1 MSKVIKVNFVYSPF
15 IFPFECRHLL
25 FYVVSFDRDRA
36 LQRLLETGGERGAA
50 GGAGGAGADSE
61 RVAPRLDRRKR
72 TVQRQNVLR
81 QAEHVMHEFAHS
93 KALLEI
99 QYENEVGTGL
109 GPTLEFYAL
118 VSQELQRADLD
129 LWHGSEN
136 FKQKPTSFGGEI
148 VKSQPAVTDQLASSV
163 RDALNLND
171 DGSAEP
177 SEEKETSIPSPAP
190 DATYV
195 SWPCGLFPQAIGR
208 NARASHL
215 SRVKAKFRFLG
226 KFMAKAVMDS
236 RMVSFIVIHS
246 WTFWSLSRS
255 PKTLQQLLIDC
266 PSKIFGRLTKFAYS
280 LSSIKNS
287 SAPII

>member
-1 MSKVIKVNFVYSPF
+1 
-15 IFPFECRHLL
+15 
-25 FYVVSFDRDRA
+25 
-36 LQRLLETGGERGAA
+36 
-50 GGAGGAGADSE
+50 
-61 RVAPRLDRRKR
+61 
-72 TVQRQNVLR
+72 
-81 QAEHVMHEFAHS
+81 MHEFAHT

-136 FKQKPTSFGGEI
+136 FKQKPTSFAGEI
-148 VKSQPAVTDQLASSV
+148 VKSRPPRPPSPEARLASSV
-163 RDALNLND
+163 RSALSLRD
-171 DGSAEP
+171 RDRDREP
-177 SEEKETSIPSPAP
+177 PESSDLEKETSIPSPAP

-236 RMVSFIVIHS
+236 RMVRIFYGA
-246 WTFWSLSRS
+246 SRS
-255 PKTLQQLLIDC
+255 
-266 PSKIFGRLTKFAYS
+266 GRRTTDERE
-280 LSSIKNS
+280 
-287 SAPII
+287 

>member
-1 MSKVIKVNFVYSPF
+1 MRLTTILFSSPF
-15 IFPFECRHLL
+15 VLPFECRHLL

-36 LQRLLETGGERGAA
+36 LQRLLEAGGERGA
-50 GGAGGAGADSE
+50 GGAGGGADE

-72 TVQRQNVLR
+72 TVQRHNVLR

-148 VKSQPAVTDQLASSV
+148 VKSQPPVVTDRSSDAAARLASSV
-163 RDALNLND
+163 RDALNLD
-171 DGSAEP
+171 EERSPEP
-177 SEEKETSIPSPAP
+177 SELEKETSIPSPAP

-195 SWPCGLFPQAIGR
+195 SWPCGLFPQAVGR
-208 NARASHL
+208 NARASHV

-236 RMVSFIVIHS
+236 RMVSLALNTLRLRKGGKIL
-246 WTFWSLSRS
+246 SL
-255 PKTLQQLLIDC
+255 
-266 PSKIFGRLTKFAYS
+266 
-280 LSSIKNS
+280 
-287 SAPII
+287 

>member
-1 MSKVIKVNFVYSPF
+1 MCCSPF
-15 IFPFECRHLL
+15 VFPFECRHLL

-36 LQRLLETGGERGAA
+36 LQRLLEAGGERGGAA
-50 GGAGGAGADSE
+50 AGADAE

-72 TVQRQNVLR
+72 TVQRHNVLR

-136 FKQKPTSFGGEI
+136 FKQKPTSFAGEI
-148 VKSQPAVTDQLASSV
+148 VKSRPPVVTDRAAAPDAAARLASSV
-163 RDALNLND
+163 RDALSLAD
-171 DGSAEP
+171 APEP
-177 SEEKETSIPSPAP
+177 SDLEKETSIPSPAP

-195 SWPCGLFPQAIGR
+195 SWPCGLFPQAVGR

-236 RMVSFIVIHS
+236 RMVSCFCINLNLFFYEKKIH
-246 WTFWSLSRS
+246 
-255 PKTLQQLLIDC
+255 
-266 PSKIFGRLTKFAYS
+266 
-280 LSSIKNS
+280 
-287 SAPII
+287 

>member
-1 MSKVIKVNFVYSPF
+1 M
-15 IFPFECRHLL
+15 FPFECRYLL

-36 LQRLLETGGERGAA
+36 LQKLLEAGGERGG
-50 GGAGGAGADSE
+50 GGAGGSGAEPE

-81 QAEHVMHEFAHS
+81 QAEDVMHEFAHS

-148 VKSQPAVTDQLASSV
+148 VKSRPSVVSEQSPDATARLASSV
-163 RDALNLND
+163 RDALSLSD
-171 DGSAEP
+171 DRGSDT
-177 SEEKETSIPSPAP
+177 SELEKETLIPSPAP

-208 NARASHL
+208 NARISLLAK
-215 SRVKAKFRFLG
+215 VKTKFRFLG

-236 RMVSFIVIHS
+236 RMVSAERASHFEN
-246 WTFWSLSRS
+246 T
-255 PKTLQQLLIDC
+255 
-266 PSKIFGRLTKFAYS
+266 
-280 LSSIKNS
+280 
-287 SAPII
+287 